1 MRKLAV
7 FDMDQTL
14 IRRDSNDRFFHFLI
28 GRNLLT
34 EDFLSDE
41 KRLAREYYEGT
52 LDIRKYYEHALE
64 PIRMMPK
71 ESCDRLLQE
80 FAEEVLGK
88 LFYPEM
94 LALVRKFREEG
105 RDVVIASSTCE
116 HIVRR
121 AADLIGVQDIVCTG
135 IEYDSEGRI
144 TGRVVS
150 DLCYKEGKARMLQ
163 AFAEKNGLTFDDSYG
178 YGDSINDFEMLCLM
192 SHPCCVNPQ
201 PNLRAEADK
210 RGWQILSLC

>member
-64 PIRMMPK
+64 PIRSLRRRFS
-71 ESCDRLLQE
+71 ES
-80 FAEEVLGK
+80 
-88 LFYPEM
+88 
-94 LALVRKFREEG
+94 
-105 RDVVIASSTCE
+105 SST
-116 HIVRR
+116 RR
-121 AADLIGVQDIVCTG
+121 CWLLSGSSGRRGVT
-135 IEYDSEGRI
+135 
-144 TGRVVS
+144 
-150 DLCYKEGKARMLQ
+150 
-163 AFAEKNGLTFDDSYG
+163 
-178 YGDSINDFEMLCLM
+178 
-192 SHPCCVNPQ
+192 
-201 PNLRAEADK
+201 
-210 RGWQILSLC
+210 

>member
-105 RDVVIASSTCE
+105 VT
-116 HIVRR
+116 
-121 AADLIGVQDIVCTG
+121 
-135 IEYDSEGRI
+135 
-144 TGRVVS
+144 
-150 DLCYKEGKARMLQ
+150 
-163 AFAEKNGLTFDDSYG
+163 
-178 YGDSINDFEMLCLM
+178 
-192 SHPCCVNPQ
+192 
-201 PNLRAEADK
+201 
-210 RGWQILSLC
+210 